1 MLHCNMTLKP
11 YLALTMAKKEFKS
24 LCCKHQSILGLDWAT
39 GSNELP
45 NGFKAAFKILD
56 QEECFLMRHL
66 GKTICVC
73 WEKEMRLGGRKVWD
87 AVWSLHRVDEK
98 WAAEGEEPG
107 DAAMWQKR
115 EMAYIKMKWCFAKLD
130 GAAAV
135 LVLWGRGPT
144 SKLFPETSAR
154 RQNGF
159 QAVVR
164 SSFQGDLLSV
174 CSPKAQQY
182 AAKVVSIFFTA
193 NPIFWAQDILHKI

>member
-11 YLALTMAKKEFKS
+11 HLALTMAKKEFKS
-24 LCCKHQSILGLDWAT
+24 LCCKHQSILGLVWAT
-39 GSNELP
+39 GLNELP

-73 WEKEMRLGGRKVWD
+73 WEIEMRLGGGRCEMRSDRCTGWMRSEQRRERSQEMLRCDRKERW
-87 AVWSLHRVDEK
+87 LTLK
-98 WAAEGEEPG
+98 WN
-107 DAAMWQKR
+107 DVLQNW
-115 EMAYIKMKWCFAKLD
+115 MALQRCWCC
-130 GAAAV
+130 G
-135 LVLWGRGPT
+135 GGGPT
-144 SKLFPETSAR
+144 SKLFPEASAR

-182 AAKVVSIFFTA
+182 AAKVVSVFFNA

>member
-1 MLHCNMTLKP
+1 M
-11 YLALTMAKKEFKS
+11 F
-24 LCCKHQSILGLDWAT
+24 
-39 GSNELP
+39 SN
-45 NGFKAAFKILD
+45 AAFRENYLCLLR
-56 QEECFLMRHL
+56 ERNE
-66 GKTICVC
+66 T
-73 WEKEMRLGGRKVWD
+73 GGEVWD
-87 AVWSLHRVDEK
+87 AVWWLHRVDEK

-135 LVLWGRGPT
+135 LLLWGRGPT

-182 AAKVVSIFFTA
+182 AAKVVSVFFYCKSNILSTRYFTQ
-193 NPIFWAQDILHKI
+193 NIKTFRRLFQPSFVLNESYQKFWQRDFPWLRF

>member
-1 MLHCNMTLKP
+1 MFHCNMALKP
-11 YLALTMAKKEFKS
+11 YLAVTLAKKKRKS
-24 LCCKHQSILGLDWAT
+24 LCCKHQSILGLIWVT
-39 GSNELP
+39 GLNELP

-56 QEECFLMRHL
+56 WEECSLMRHL
-66 GKTICVC
+66 GKTVCVC
-73 WEKEMRLGGRKVWD
+73 WEKEVRPGGRKVWD
-87 AVWSLHRVDEK
+87 TVWSLHRVDEK
-98 WAAEGEEPG
+98 WAAAEGEEPGG

-115 EMAYIKMKWCFAKLD
+115 EIACIKMKWCFAKLD

-164 SSFQGDLLSV
+164 SSFQVDLLSV
-174 CSPKAQQY
+174 CSLKAQQY
-182 AAKVVSIFFTA
+182 G
-193 NPIFWAQDILHKI
+193 AQAILHTI